1 VQWKSLVKKYMEDR
15 YTVEDRENVFGV
27 NAVRFYRLNLAEQQ

>member
-1 VQWKSLVKKYMEDR
+1 MEDR

-27 NAVRFYRLNLAEQQ
+27 NAVRFYRLNIAEQQQ